1 MPLIV
6 RLSLAA
12 VAALSVLGSTTAE
25 ACGCF
30 AGPTTATTPVI
41 QAGERI
47 LFAVQNGKVTAHI
60 QIQYAGDAKDFG
72 WLLPLPSVP
81 VLKAGTDELFTQL
94 SATTDPRFT
103 LTFEQVGTC
112 RARPTPLFG
121 GCGPTFARSAGD
133 ATVLNE
139 AGHSPDS
146 QPKGPLVFQSSVGP
160 YDAAVLKAD
169 NKDEMLRWLSTN
181 RFVVPT
187 TSDAALAPYLRP
199 GAYFLALKLKS
210 GKTAGDLTPIV
221 VEYPS
226 ELPMIP
232 ITLTSI
238 GATPN
243 MGVQVFLVGN
253 GRAIPRNYRHAVV
266 NETLLDWETNG
277 QSYQSLVTRAVQEAP
292 GRHAFVT
299 DYAGPSSVMR
309 DVLVPSGRFG
319 TEAVLATATSPE
331 AFVQLLWSQ
340 GFGLLP
346 PVADPTLQ
354 FAVPPPPP
362 ARLAP
367 ALQAVVLRY
376 LPIPATLVAQGVTP
390 DEWFGN
396 FAQLDRNARQ
406 SNPMDY
412 TNYPPFDARQ
422 LAREVFAEYVAPVRE
437 ANELF
442 RTFPTL
448 TRLFTTLSPE
458 DMTRDPV
465 FAFNPS
471 LPEVP
476 RVRAGRQQFNCE
488 TGQVRIVTPA
498 GTSRPVDFSQRGQGT
513 PPTLGTGPGSLRIET
528 LGEEGEPLV
537 ETNNEAAIRTHFPE
551 PPLLPQGGC
560 TSVPDPVA
568 LALFALAARFRR
580 RRAP

>member
-1 MPLIV
+1 MPLLF
-6 RLSLAA
+6 RCSLAA
-12 VAALSVLGSTTAE
+12 IVALSAFGSTTAE

-60 QIQYAGDAKDFG
+60 QIQYSGDAKDFG

-103 LTFEQVGTC
+103 LTFQSVGTC
-112 RARPTPLFG
+112 RARPAPLFG
-121 GCGPTFARSAGD
+121 CASPVALSRSGD
-133 ATVLNE
+133 ATLPNFE
-139 AGHSPDS
+139 ATGM
-146 QPKGPLVFQSSVGP
+146 PKGPLVFQSSVGP

-169 NKDEMLRWLSTN
+169 DKSEMLTWLSNN

-187 TSDAALAPYLRP
+187 TSDAALGPYLRP

-243 MGVQVFLVGN
+243 MGVQVFLLGN

-277 QSYQSLVTRAVQEAP
+277 QTYQSLVTRAVQEAP

-309 DVLVPSGRFG
+309 DVLVPAGRFG
-319 TEAVLATATSPE
+319 TEPELAAAAS
-331 AFVQLLWSQ
+331 ADVFVQRIWSQ

-346 PVADPTLQ
+346 PVADPTLP
-354 FAVPPPPP
+354 FAPQPSAP
-362 ARLAP
+362 RLPP
-367 ALQAVVLRY
+367 ALQAVLLRT
-376 LPIPATLVAQGVTP
+376 LPIPASLVTQGVTA
-390 DEWFGN
+390 DEWFGD
-396 FAQLDRNARQ
+396 FARLDRNARQ
-406 SNPMDY
+406 TTPADY
-412 TNYPPFDARQ
+412 ANYPAFDARQ

-465 FAFNPS
+465 FAFNAA

-476 RVRAGRQQFNCE
+476 RVRTGTQLFNCE
-488 TGQVRIVTPA
+488 TGLTRIVTPA
-498 GTSRPVDFSQRGQGT
+498 GTSRPVDFSGRGGST
-513 PPTLGTGPGSLRIET
+513 TPTLGTGPGALRIET
-528 LGEEGEPLV
+528 LAEEGAPTIDV
-537 ETNNEAAIRTHFPE
+537 NNEEAIRTQFPE
-551 PPLLPQGGC
+551 PVAMPQGGC
-560 TSVPDPVA
+560 TTVPDPVT

-580 RRAP
+580 RVRS